1 MRHGSM
7 GASTLLAAVAL
18 ALGACGG
25 DEKAAGPG
33 ADAGVDLIKDGEITT

>member
-25 DEKAAGPG
+25 EKAAGPG